1 MSTKIRQIN
10 IDLPCLNSLIQA
22 KNLAKIYGPG
32 IINTDHILLSIL
44 LNKKNHGYKLLDQFG
59 LTADFVKD
67 KMITQYALWK
77 NLNGDLIYTP
87 SALRVIYGSFNYAEK
102 YKQKNSTILDILL
115 AMLDETDNNISVI
128 FLLAKININH
138 LKSAIIIQKGIEKEL
153 YRKNETF
160 LSSNLVENDYE
171 NYSSEGILKDFSIN
185 LNSMARNGKLDPVMG
200 RKNEINRLI
209 QILLRRR
216 KNNALLIGEPGVG
229 KTAILE
235 GLALLIESGDVIDA
249 LIPKEI
255 FVLDLSSITAG
266 TMYRGEFEERL
277 KNIIDEVKNNPNIIL
292 FIDEIH
298 TIVGTGG
305 AEGSTD
311 AAQLL
316 KPVLARGEFQ
326 CIGATTIAEYEKF
339 FKKDA
344 ALDRRFQIVN
354 IPEPTIKETIV
365 LLNALRNTYEGHHL
379 ISISNDSLIAAA
391 ELSAQFIKDRFL
403 PDKAIDL
410 IDEAC
415 ANLRIFDVPVP
426 KSLEYV
432 VLHLKKLGRIK
443 QQAILIQNYK
453 QAHLLKLREDD
464 LKSLIKRSLTEN
476 NMLETFAFLN
486 MNVEVN
492 NISKIVSIWSGI
504 PIDQISSVEALK
516 LSNIED
522 TLHKR
527 VIGQNVAVNAIARA
541 IRRSR
546 LGLSSLTRPIASFI
560 FAGPTGVGK
569 TELAKALAFFIFGSD
584 NAMVRL
590 DMSEYMESFNI
601 SKLIGSPPGYVGF
614 NEGGIL
620 TEAVR
625 KKPYAIV
632 LFDEIEKAHPDIF
645 NILLQIL
652 EDGRL
657 TDSQGKVIDF
667 TNTLIILTSN
677 LGSEEIQKI
686 QKEFV
691 PKEFAYMYAKPA
703 ETDPLYISMSNVVK
717 AEFKKKFRPEFLNR
731 LDDIIVFQ
739 VLTQDDIRLIT
750 DILINAICERIFL
763 NNKIRLKVEISVN
776 EKLAKDGFDPEY
788 GARPLRRA
796 IANLFEDELA
806 NVLLQANHPKGTVLR
821 VMLDANNKII
831 FMPDGF
837 EAVQTNKLE
846 DILKK
851 SKENEITK
859 SQNPYKK
866 ISPDS
871 NS

>member
-1 MSTKIRQIN
+1 M
-10 IDLPCLNSLIQA
+10 DLPSLNCLLNS
-22 KNLAKIYGPG
+22 KELAKIYGPG
-32 IINTDHILLSIL
+32 IINSDHILLSIL
-44 LNKKNHGYKLLDQFG
+44 LDNKNHGYRILDQLG
-59 LTADFVKD
+59 LTSDFIKD
-67 KMITQYALWK
+67 KMIRQYASWK
-77 NLNGDLIYTP
+77 TFDTDLIYTP
-87 SALRVIYGSFNYAEK
+87 SALRVIYSSFDYAEK
-102 YKQKNSTILDILL
+102 YKQENVTILDLLL

-128 FLLAKININH
+128 FSSAKIDLKR

-153 YRKNETF
+153 YRNEMS
-160 LSSNLVENDYE
+160 LSNNIEEKDYE

-185 LNSMARNGKLDPVMG
+185 LNSMARDGKLDPVMG
-200 RKNEINRLI
+200 RKNEINRLV
-209 QILLRRR
+209 QILIRRR

-235 GLALLIESGDVIDA
+235 GLALLIASGDVIDS
-249 LIPKEI
+249 LLSKEI
-255 FVLDLSSITAG
+255 VVLELSSVTAG
-266 TMYRGEFEERL
+266 TMYRGDFEERL
-277 KNIIDEVKNNPNIIL
+277 KNIIDEVKSNPNIIL

-305 AEGSTD
+305 SEGSTD

-316 KPVLARGEFQ
+316 KPVLARGQFQ
-326 CIGATTIAEYEKF
+326 CIGATTISEYEKF

-354 IPEPTIKETIV
+354 IPEPTVKETIV
-365 LLNALRNTYEGHHL
+365 LLNGLRNTYEAHHL
-379 ISISNDSLIAAA
+379 ISISDDALNAAA

-415 ANLRIFDVPVP
+415 ANLRIFEVPVP
-426 KSLEYV
+426 ISLEYLIV
-432 VLHLKKLGRIK
+432 HLKKLSRIK

-464 LKSLIKRSLTEN
+464 LKNLIKLSLTESK
-476 NMLETFAFLN
+476 MLDTINFLN
-486 MNVEVN
+486 MSVEVN
-492 NISKIVSIWSGI
+492 NISKIVSNWSGI

-516 LSNIED
+516 LAHIED

-527 VIGQNVAVNAIARA
+527 VIGQNVAVNAIGRA

-546 LGLSSLTRPIASFI
+546 LGLSSSTRPIASFI

-569 TELAKALAFFIFGSD
+569 TELAKALAFFIFGSED
-584 NAMVRL
+584 SMIRL

-601 SKLIGSPPGYVGF
+601 SKLIGSPPGYIGF
-614 NEGGIL
+614 SEGGIL

-632 LFDEIEKAHPDIF
+632 LFDELEKAHPDIF

-652 EDGRL
+652 DDGRL

-677 LGSEEIQKI
+677 VGSEEIRKI
-686 QKEFV
+686 QKKFV
-691 PKEFAYMYAKPA
+691 PKEFDYMYDKPA
-703 ETDPLYISMSNVVK
+703 ETDPLYILMSNAVK
-717 AEFKKKFRPEFLNR
+717 AEFKKQFRPEFLNR

-739 VLTQDDIRLIT
+739 ALTQDNISSIT
-750 DILINAICERIFL
+750 TIMINAICKRILL
-763 NNKIRLKVEISVN
+763 NNKIRLIVDKAVYD
-776 EKLAKDGFDPEY
+776 KLAKDGFDPEY

-806 NVLLQANHPKGTVLR
+806 NVLLKDNHPKGTILK
-821 VMLDANNKII
+821 VMLDSNNKII
-831 FMPDGF
+831 FLPRGF
-837 EAVQTNKLE
+837 EAIKTDKLD
-846 DILKK
+846 DILKIA
-851 SKENEITK
+851 KENEITK

-866 ISPDS
+866 PPKDVDS
-871 NS
+871 